1 MEWILAIG
9 GFALGMVGGI
19 FLGQGSGGSEKIRK
33 QVEEDLQAVQDE
45 LSSYRNEVTMH
56 FSKTAGL
63 FNAVTSDYQKLYQH
77 LADGAQHFSQPDALL
92 PDAVTKLVPLASPVE
107 SDEQNKSDDVD
118 SVEQVDEQATSVA
131 EEGDSL
137 VESQSEKSAVLATT
151 DEGEA
156 GQVEGVATKAGS
168 GTEVKNADSEAVTE
182 QPISESV
189 ETQVGLQEEV
199 TTASGKKAEE
209 SAASQ
214 PSSDTD
220 TFTVP
225 VSEKETEKRIH

>member
-9 GFALGMVGGI
+9 GFALGIVGGI

-77 LADGAQHFSQPDALL
+77 LADGAQQFSQPDALL

-107 SDEQNKSDDVD
+107 SGEQNKSDDVD

-137 VESQSEKSAVLATT
+137 EEQQAGETAVSAADEVKTGQA
-151 DEGEA
+151 EGEA
-156 GQVEGVATKAGS
+156 NKTAGD
-168 GTEVKNADSEAVTE
+168 TEVKNVDSEAVTG
-182 QPISESV
+182 QSKSESV

-199 TTASGKKAEE
+199 IAASGKKAEE